1 MKFMLKLELKLAGS
15 NLPACL
21 CVQKELNMAYII
33 SLDQGTTS
41 SRAVLINKSG
51 TITGSAQ
58 KEFPQI
64 YPKAGWVE
72 HNPMDI
78 WNVQLE
84 MLQKLFE
91 EQNIKPSEIA
101 AIGITNQRE
110 TTILWDNNTGEPVYN
125 AIVWQCRRTADYCNS
140 LKDRGLSEKIHK
152 KTGLVVDAYFSG
164 SKIKWI
170 MDNVSGVRE
179 RAEKGEILFGTV
191 DTWLVWKLTGGKV
204 HVTDYTNA
212 SRTMLFNINTLDWD
226 TELLKEFDIPVNI
239 LPEVKP
245 SSFIYG
251 TTEKELL
258 GVEIPIAG
266 IAGDQQAA
274 LFGQMCIGKGSFKN
288 TYGTGCFMLMNT
300 GEEPVFSENGL
311 LTTIAL
317 GLDGKVTFALEG
329 SVFMAGAVIQWLRDD
344 LEIIENAEETEK
356 IALSVEDTMGVSF
369 VSAFQGL
376 GTPYWDMGA
385 RASIIGLT
393 RGAGKAHI
401 VRAAL
406 ESIAFR
412 TKDIIDVMEKEA
424 GITLSNMKVDGG
436 ACRNNFLMQFQSD
449 ILNSS
454 IVRPGNIE
462 TTAMGAAYLAGLAV
476 GFWSGMEELKDIW
489 EKERVFSP
497 SMEGS
502 KRDTLYAGWQKA
514 VGRCLS

>member
-1 MKFMLKLELKLAGS
+1 MT
-15 NLPACL
+15 
-21 CVQKELNMAYII
+21 YII
-33 SLDQGTTS
+33 ALDQGTTS
-41 SRAVLINKSG
+41 SRAVLIDKTG
-51 TITGSAQ
+51 TILGSAQ

-64 YPKAGWVE
+64 YPQPGWVE

-84 MLQKLFE
+84 MLQKLIE
-91 EQNIKPSEIA
+91 EQAVAVNDIA
-101 AIGITNQRE
+101 GIGITNQRE
-110 TTILWDNNTGEPVYN
+110 TTILWDKNTGEPVYN

-140 LKDRGLSEKIHK
+140 LKERDLSETIHN

-170 MDNVSGVRE
+170 LDNIPGVRD
-179 RAEKGEILFGTV
+179 RAVKGEILFGTV
-191 DTWLVWKLTGGKV
+191 DTWLIWKLTGGRI

-212 SRTMLFNINTLDWD
+212 SRTMLYNINTLEWD
-226 TELLKEFDIPVNI
+226 KELLEEMDIPVSI
-239 LPEVKP
+239 LPEVKA
-245 SSFIYG
+245 SSCIYG
-251 TTEKELL
+251 QTDSSLL
-258 GVEIPIAG
+258 GCEIPIAG
-266 IAGDQQAA
+266 IAGDQQSA
-274 LFGQMCIGKGSFKN
+274 LFGQMCINEGDFKN

-300 GEEPVFSENGL
+300 GEKPRFSKSGL

-317 GLDGKVTFALEG
+317 GLDGKVTYALEG
-329 SVFMAGAVIQWLRDD
+329 SIFMAGAVIQWLRDD
-344 LEIIENAEETEK
+344 LKIIESADETEA
-356 IALSVEDTMGVSF
+356 IALSVEDTRGVNF

-385 RASIIGLT
+385 RAAIHGLS

-412 TKDIIDVMEKEA
+412 TKDIVDVMEKEA
-424 GITLSNMKVDGG
+424 GVSLSDMRVDGG

-449 ILNSS
+449 ILNNS
-454 IVRPGNIE
+454 IIRPANIE

-476 GFWSGMEELKDIW
+476 GFWSGVNELKDIW
-489 EKERVFSP
+489 AKERVFNP
-497 SMEGS
+497 AMKEP
-502 KRDTLYAGWQKA
+502 KRDALYASWQDA

>member
-1 MKFMLKLELKLAGS
+1 MLKLYKQ
-15 NLPACL
+15 P
-21 CVQKELNMAYII
+21 KEILMSYII
-33 SLDQGTTS
+33 ALDQGTTS
-41 SRAVLINKSG
+41 SRALLIDKSG
-51 TITGSAQ
+51 TIKGSAQ

-64 YPKAGWVE
+64 YPQAGWVE
-72 HNPMDI
+72 HDPMDI

-84 MLQKLFE
+84 MLQKLVE
-91 EQNIKPSEIA
+91 EQKVKPEEIA

-110 TTILWDNNTGEPVYN
+110 TTIVWDRNTGKPVYN

-140 LKDRGLSEKIHK
+140 LKARGLSETIHK

-170 MDNVSGVRE
+170 LDNVPGVRVK
-179 RAEKGEILFGTV
+179 AEKGDVLFGTV

-212 SRTMLFNINTLDWD
+212 SRTMLFNINTIEWD
-226 TELLKEFDIPVNI
+226 QELLNEMDIPKSI
-239 LPEVKP
+239 LPDVKP
-245 SSFIYG
+245 SSYVYG
-251 TTEKELL
+251 QTDINLL
-258 GVEIPIAG
+258 DLEIPIAG

-274 LFGQMCIGKGSFKN
+274 LFGQMCIDKGSFKN

-300 GEEPVFSENGL
+300 GEKPVFSRNGL

-317 GLDGKVTFALEG
+317 GLDGKISYALEG

-344 LEIIENAEETEK
+344 LKIIESAEETEA
-356 IALSVEDTMGVSF
+356 IALSVADTRGVNF

-385 RASIIGLT
+385 KAAIHGLS

-412 TKDIIDVMEKEA
+412 TKDIVTVMEKEA
-424 GITLSNMKVDGG
+424 GITLSDMRVDGG

-449 ILNSS
+449 ILNNN
-454 IVRPGNIE
+454 ILRPGNIE

-489 EKERVFSP
+489 VKERVFKP
-497 SMEGS
+497 TMEDS
-502 KRDTLYAGWQKA
+502 KRKELYAGWKDA
-514 VGRCLS
+514 VGRCLT